1 MQCAWNAF
9 LSILPAGM
17 QKTVDL
23 QGRETLQELRLR
35 LNRPAEMVLQHE
47 NRQLS
52 HTITTDDLN
61 FVINTA
67 SRYSPW
73 TAYSVAQGFLTAPGG
88 HRIGICGEAVVK
100 NGEMTGFRNYRSLN
114 IRIARDFSGVAAKLA
129 HLGGNVLLLGPPGS
143 GKTTLLRDLIRL
155 RSEAENVSVV
165 DERGELFPKDFSIG
179 KRTDVVLGC
188 SKSDGVFLMLRSM
201 GPDTIAVDEIT
212 AEADCEALLQA
223 GRCGVKLIAT
233 VHAAGREDLL
243 YRPIYRSIVQSKL
256 FDHLVVLRKDK
267 SFTVERMPL

>member
-35 LNRPAEMVLQHE
+35 LNKPAEMVLRNE
-47 NRQLS
+47 NRQLPYNV
-52 HTITTDDLN
+52 TADDLH

-73 TAYSVAQGFLTAPGG
+73 TAYSAAQGYLTAPGG
-88 HRIGICGEAVVK
+88 HRIGICGEVVVK
-100 NGEMTGFRNYRSLN
+100 SGEMTGFRNLRSLN
-114 IRIARDFSGVAAKLA
+114 IRIARDFSGIATKLG
-129 HLGGNVLLLGPPGS
+129 HLEGNILLLGPPGS

-155 RSEAENVSVV
+155 RSETENVAVV
-165 DERGELFPKDFSIG
+165 DERGELFPNDFSIG
-179 KRTDVVLGC
+179 RRTDVITGC
-188 SKSDGVFLMLRSM
+188 SKSDGVFLMLRCM

-212 AEADCEALLQA
+212 AEEDCEALLQA
-223 GRCGVKLIAT
+223 GRCGVKLMAT

-256 FDHLVVLRKDK
+256 FDQLVVLRRDK